1 MKSEFVGARFF
12 PTASHGLYTVATVT
26 LSSGGIAL
34 LSSCIVSRHLYYFFV
49 QVILN
54 KVVGPN
60 VNVTFGLLFYPC
72 ALVMQGFSSSYLPV
86 IGQKVYQKKRK
97 EINVLI

>member
-54 KVVGPN
+54 KVV
-60 VNVTFGLLFYPC
+60 LFYPC